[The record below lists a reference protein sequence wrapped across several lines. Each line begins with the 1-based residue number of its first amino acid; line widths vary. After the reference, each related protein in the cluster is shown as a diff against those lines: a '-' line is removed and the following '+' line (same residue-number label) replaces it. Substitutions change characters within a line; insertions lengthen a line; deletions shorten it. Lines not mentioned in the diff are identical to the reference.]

1 MSIINNMSVKG
12 KLTLVVVCG
21 LIAFAAILIA
31 GLFGL
36 GYIFVII
43 AVIGIILWLI
53 ITVLVATS
61 LTTDLRRI
69 STATFELAKGNLHIE
84 LNAGGEN
91 DIAQLEESVASIARN
106 LKSLTDN
113 MSDVQKKQM
122 SGDADATIN
131 NRLFQGTYHTMAMQ
145 FNTAVQ
151 SSGEQNDQI
160 VKALAALNSGVFA
173 LDIPD
178 FTGKAAEISGGIKS
192 LASSLDHLS
201 GDLGQMLSAAANG
214 NISGRVN
221 VATYNGNWTEIAK
234 SLNNLFDAI
243 AEPISETLTVMD
255 AISVGDFSKTING
268 MYKGD
273 FAAIKTGINRT
284 VTNMSK
290 FVEEITNVLN
300 EIANNNLNVY
310 LKGEF
315 TGDFAVIKDALEK
328 IISQFNEVIESIH
341 SVAEQVAVGSKTI
354 SDSSMTVAEGAS
366 MQAVTVDHLTG
377 TIMEVDEKTAQ
388 NAESAARAEIL
399 STQSQENAAKGNAEM
414 QNMLDAMEGI
424 KTSSSN
430 ISSIIQVISD
440 IAFQTSMLALN
451 AAVEAARAGDHGKGF
466 AVVAEEVRNLASSS
480 DRAAKE
486 TTTLIEE
493 SIEKVEK
500 GTEIAISTAQAL
512 EQIVNDTDEVSSI
525 ISGIASESHKQSEA
539 INQVNIGTGQIA
551 EVIQQNSSTSQ
562 ETAAAAEELSGQ
574 SETLRDMISVF
585 QLRGKSRP
593 TGVSRAATV
602 AAAAKTGGSA
612 SSSSSST
619 SSRSSASSPPEPP
632 KPRPRVS
639 SQNTTDMVVSMS
651 TAKASMTSAISQAK
665 EPPKSDT
672 SSAKPTL
679 PPATGNTV
687 DLAAAY
693 MAESQKNVAK
703 SPAVDDTPRSAPP
716 SKPAPKPAPAPAP
729 REFTPAQ
736 PTAEGQSGGS
746 HAVQAPSAQH
756 VYGKSDYG
764 KY

>member
-1 MSIINNMSVKG
+1 MNIISNLSVKG
-12 KLTLVVVCG
+12 RLTLVIVCG
-21 LIAFAAILIA
+21 LIVFGIILVA
-31 GLFGL
+31 GLFNL
-36 GYIFVII
+36 GYIFAII
-43 AVIGIILWLI
+43 AVIGVILWLVI
-53 ITVLVATS
+53 AVLAATS
-61 LTTDLRRI
+61 LNADINRI
-69 STATFELAKGNLHIE
+69 STATFELAKGNLLVK
-84 LNAGGEN
+84 LNAGGET

-113 MSDVQKKQM
+113 MEEVHQKSQKGETDV
-122 SGDADATIN
+122 TIN
-131 NRLFQGTYHTMAMQ
+131 DRLFQGTYLKIATQ
-145 FNTAVQ
+145 FNTALNAGKLYNIYI
-151 SSGEQNDQI
+151 S
-160 VKALAALNSGVFA
+160 KALTALNKGEFSF
-173 LDIPD
+173 DIPD
-178 FTGKAAEISGGIKS
+178 FAGADGEISTGLKT

-201 GDLGQMLSAAANG
+201 GDLGQMLNSAANG
-214 NISGRVN
+214 NVSGRVN
-221 VATYNGNWTEIAK
+221 VSTYSGNWTEIAQ

-243 AEPISETLTVMD
+243 NEPIKETLVVMD
-255 AISVGDFSKTING
+255 AISIGDFSKTING
-268 MYKGD
+268 TYKGD

-290 FVEEITNVLN
+290 FVDEITNILN

-310 LKGEF
+310 LKGEY

-328 IISQFNEVIESIH
+328 IINQFNNVIESIH

-388 NAESAARAEIL
+388 NAESAARAEML
-399 STQSQENAAKGNAEM
+399 SSQSQENAAKGNAEM

-493 SIEKVEK
+493 SIVKVEQ
-500 GTEIAISTAQAL
+500 GTEIAIATAQAL
-512 EQIVNDTDEVSSI
+512 EQIVSDTDEVSSI

-562 ETAAAAEELSGQ
+562 ETAAAAQELSSQ

-585 QLRGKSRP
+585 QLRSKSRQ
-593 TGVSRAATV
+593 TGVSHAATV
-602 AAAAKTGGSA
+602 APARRPAPAPQTP
-612 SSSSSST
+612 T
-619 SSRSSASSPPEPP
+619 PP
-632 KPRPRVS
+632 KVAPKPS
-639 SQNTTDMVVSMS
+639 SQQTSDMVVSMS
-651 TAKASMTSAISQAK
+651 TAKSGMTSAISQAK
-665 EPPKSDT
+665 EMEKPAGKS
-672 SSAKPTL
+672 TL
-679 PPATGNTV
+679 PVATGNTV

-693 MAESQKNVAK
+693 MKESQKNVGK
-703 SPAVDDTPRSAPP
+703 SPVVDDTP
-716 SKPAPKPAPAPAP
+716 KPAPPRPAPAPTPAP
-729 REFTPAQ
+729 AVFPAAQ
-736 PTAEGQSGGS
+736 PTADGQSGGS